1 MGGKESFHILDQ
13 SVGLFWG
20 GKVSFHILDQ
30 SVGLFLGEKGEM
42 MFLLQ
47 PEEVPLQSSYLGKSP
62 IIFYI
67 QTYTL
72 STGKGYLTGLRK

>member
-1 MGGKESFHILDQ
+1 MFGGKRVFPHPRSKCGTIL
-13 SVGLFWG
+13 G

-62 IIFYI
+62 SFSIFRPI
-67 QTYTL
+67 H
-72 STGKGYLTGLRK
+72 